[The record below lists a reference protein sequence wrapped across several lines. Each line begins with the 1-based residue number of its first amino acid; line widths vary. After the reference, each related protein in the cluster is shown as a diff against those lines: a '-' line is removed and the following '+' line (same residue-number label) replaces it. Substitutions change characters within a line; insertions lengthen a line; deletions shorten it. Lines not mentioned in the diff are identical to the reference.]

1 MRSKIFG
8 LLALTFV
15 AVSCASKKVVA
26 PPDVVKPMTTMVAPK
41 PGMVDAKLNPV
52 ARVSG
57 KNLYE
62 SNCAKCH
69 TLHNPTEFTQQRWNP
84 ILLKMQRKA
93 KLDDNQMIA
102 IKDYI
107 FSLTKE

>member
-1 MRSKIFG
+1 MKSKIFG
-8 LLALTFV
+8 LLALTIV
-15 AVSCASKKVVA
+15 AVSCASKKVASPPEPPKPIVA
-26 PPDVVKPMTTMVAPK
+26 AVQK
-41 PGMVDAKLNPV
+41 PGMVDTKINPV
-52 ARVSG
+52 ARLSG
-57 KNLYE
+57 KTLYE

-69 TLHNPTEFTQQRWNP
+69 TLHNPAEFTQQRWNP

-93 KLDDNQMIA
+93 QLGDDQMIA

>member
-8 LLALTFV
+8 LLVLTFI
-15 AVSCASKKVVA
+15 AVSCAVKKVV
-26 PPDVVKPMTTMVAPK
+26 PPPEVAKPVTTVAAPK
-41 PGMVDAKLNPV
+41 PGMVDTKLNPV
-52 ARVSG
+52 ARLSG
-57 KNLYE
+57 KTLYE
-62 SNCAKCH
+62 TNCAKCH
-69 TLHNPTEFTQQRWNP
+69 TLHNPAEFTQQRWNP

-93 KLDDNQMIA
+93 QLDDNQMIA